1 MAKPDQWWKSLPA
14 EVWGQQSPPKTAA
27 GGAGAVGQYT
37 GAGPDGVVQ
46 PNKPAFVDQTS
57 QGPVVGHEGEIKV
70 EMPDG
75 NVVMLPQNEV
85 ATLAQKYGWKG
96 FEVGGSYAQHMTPKA
111 PESARV
117 GMEKAKSDPGAYA
130 RAMTPTQAVG
140 GRAAKDAA
148 DAAMKNPVNGPSA
161 AQTAQSVGALEKQ
174 KRIAAMKAGT
184 TGLDPASQTGQ
195 ATTASVERAKRIAAM
210 KAGDPNALLDPAKQS
225 AQAMSDRPVPGS
237 RVIAPPP
244 EETPPSAAD
253 GYTKTGMDI
262 IKGVATGESPV
273 YDTFWNRAVGEQAG
287 AGAASAA
294 ALKQE
299 AAQAGMTAEQ
309 SMSGQ
314 RSSAR
319 DVESARASLLGDLAE
334 SAGTMSLNAA
344 GQLVSGG
351 QTQQGI
357 DQTQENIDFAK
368 EQYADSQD
376 WVAFDNAMAALDF
389 RGAAAKFKGI
399 TGNDMD
405 VGKLEEAHTWKQKD
419 QAYKEASIKVEAGD
433 YTGVNGVL
441 EAAGITPID
450 FSKVEAG
457 ELRGIVSDIDGVIA
471 GLGAD
476 ADPGLLS
483 FLGAVKM
490 NVMEKGWDAYGVDP
504 DKMTFTDPATGE
516 EMSADDLLSV
526 VEDPEAATPSARNA
540 LVNLDGAIELWWNE
554 SDKGSMVRAGLES
567 TDAGA
572 NLLADVDAGE
582 EGAAEELGAVISA
595 SFTQSRAEKLTD
607 NQIELLKKFDL
618 YDETAS
624 VNVDDVEPLDAKNA
638 AKTQIIEGN
647 YEYADLSDEVKA
659 IVTEDDF
666 NKLATAAIV
675 DKLSGG
681 NIVSPDGKVLLTD
694 KELDLLYSSGNSKY
708 VTKDISSIDIPS
720 LTKWTTSGKNRWK
733 LKEDVVSWANANT
746 GKMFEGPNG
755 TRYVLEEFKNP
766 KDRRSRGSITVR
778 DINTGVVT
786 KISSSGDWPKE

>member
-389 RGAAAKFKGI
+389 RGAAAKYKEI
-399 TGNDMD
+399 TGSDLD
-405 VGKLEEAHTWKQKD
+405 PGKLEEQYTWKQKD
-419 QAYKEASIKVEAGD
+419 QAFGEANRYFEKGD
-433 YTGVNGVL
+433 YGGMNDALKAAGLPTINTEHL
-441 EAAGITPID
+441 EAKRWRD
-450 FSKVEAG
+450 VVK
-457 ELRGIVSDIDGVIA
+457 DIDGIIA
-471 GLGAD
+471 GLGDD
-476 ADPGLLS
+476 ADPNVLAYY
-483 FLGAVKM
+483 GAIKG
-490 NVMEKGWDAYGVDP
+490 NVVSRIAGASDINTEDMTVTDP
-504 DKMTFTDPATGE
+504 DTGETISLDDLLVAVEDPDNASPEAKAAALKLETNTAIWWDESSGASTVRAQLNITPEGSALMDGVEEGNEESIEEMGNLIGAAATQDWKKRLSEPQKDLLRKYGLYDDEADIERAVADRLQAKGVAGEQIATGNYTYSDLDEATKASVDRKTFNDMVTTSVKEQVAGGPLDEEGKPILSEAGYNVLVKSGDKRVIGDWGDMSELNSLSRYNTGKGKNEYVMKSDVTKWFNSNKGKLVNVNGTLYVPTNVYNGKRPKIGFVNIETGE
-516 EMSADDLLSV
+516 EV
-526 VEDPEAATPSARNA
+526 
-540 LVNLDGAIELWWNE
+540 LV
-554 SDKGSMVRAGLES
+554 
-567 TDAGA
+567 TH
-572 NLLADVDAGE
+572 
-582 EGAAEELGAVISA
+582 
-595 SFTQSRAEKLTD
+595 
-607 NQIELLKKFDL
+607 
-618 YDETAS
+618 
-624 VNVDDVEPLDAKNA
+624 
-638 AKTQIIEGN
+638 
-647 YEYADLSDEVKA
+647 
-659 IVTEDDF
+659 
-666 NKLATAAIV
+666 
-675 DKLSGG
+675 
-681 NIVSPDGKVLLTD
+681 
-694 KELDLLYSSGNSKY
+694 
-708 VTKDISSIDIPS
+708 TKD
-720 LTKWTTSGKNRWK
+720 
-733 LKEDVVSWANANT
+733 LK
-746 GKMFEGPNG
+746 
-755 TRYVLEEFKNP
+755 
-766 KDRRSRGSITVR
+766 
-778 DINTGVVT
+778 
-786 KISSSGDWPKE
+786 